1 MPKIVDH
8 QQRKEQLAEAAWR
21 VIRKEGLD
29 GLSVRRVADEAGMSL
44 GSLRH
49 YFHSQDELVAFSMR
63 LISERANARIDR
75 LPFNGQPYHDM
86 MLVLAELIPLDEQRL
101 AEAEVWLAFSG
112 KAVSDPAIRELSRE
126 VFDSLYGGFRQSLA
140 QLIAR
145 KLTRENVDV
154 DLETRRLHAL
164 IDGLV
169 LHLATFPERLER
181 EEVMR
186 VVAYHLQSILKQAD
200 GEASCIE

>member
-8 QQRKEQLAEAAWR
+8 QQRKEELAEAAWR

-29 GLSVRRVADEAGMSL
+29 GLSVRRVAEEAGISL

-49 YFHSQDELVAFSMR
+49 YFHTQDELIAFSMR

-86 MLVLAELIPLDEQRL
+86 MLVLAELIPLDEERL
-101 AEAEVWLAFSG
+101 SEAEVWLAFSG
-112 KAVSDPAIRELSRE
+112 KAVSDPVIRELSRE
-126 VFDSLYGGFRQSLA
+126 VFDSLYVGFRRSLE
-140 QLIAR
+140 QLIAH
-145 KLTRENVDV
+145 KLTREGIDAS
-154 DLETRRLHAL
+154 LESRRLHAL

-169 LHLATFPERLER
+169 LHLATFPERLGR
-181 EEVMR
+181 EEVMQ
-186 VVAYHLQSILKQAD
+186 VVAYHLQSILKDGHAD
-200 GEASCIE
+200 AP

>member
-8 QQRKEQLAEAAWR
+8 QQRKEELAEAAWR
-21 VIRKEGLD
+21 VIRKDGLD

-49 YFHSQDELVAFSMR
+49 YFHSQDELVAFAMR

-101 AEAEVWLAFSG
+101 SEAEVWLAFSG

-126 VFDSLYGGFRQSLA
+126 VFDSLYSGFRRSLN
-140 QLIAR
+140 QLIAHR
-145 KLTRENVDV
+145 LTREGVDA

-164 IDGLV
+164 VDGLV
-169 LHLATFPERLER
+169 LHLATFPERLGS
-181 EEVMR
+181 EEVMQ
-186 VVAYHLQSILKQAD
+186 VVSYHLQSILKPSDAI
-200 GEASCIE
+200 AP